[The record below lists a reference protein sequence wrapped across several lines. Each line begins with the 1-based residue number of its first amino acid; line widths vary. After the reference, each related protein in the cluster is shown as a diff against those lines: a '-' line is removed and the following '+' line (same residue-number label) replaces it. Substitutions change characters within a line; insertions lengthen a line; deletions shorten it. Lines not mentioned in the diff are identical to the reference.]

1 MKMNNYKIAIVQSR
15 FNLEITNSLSSAC
28 IEKLKRHGIHE
39 NNINLFYVPGAVEL
53 PLASKLLAKKKEVDV
68 IVCIGAVIKGDTD
81 HYQYVCEQVN
91 YGCQKVA
98 LEQEIPVVFG
108 VLTVPTYELAL
119 ARAGGDLSLNK
130 GAECADAAVEM
141 LKFIKEIEAA

>member
-1 MKMNNYKIAIVQSR
+1 MNNYKIAIVQSR
-15 FNLEITNSLSSAC
+15 FNPEITDSLSSAC
-28 IEKLKRHGIHE
+28 IEKLKQHGVHE
-39 NNINLFYVPGAVEL
+39 DNINLFYVPGAVEL
-53 PLASKLLAKKKEVDV
+53 PLASKLLAKKKDVDA

-98 LEQEIPVVFG
+98 LEQEIPVIFG

-119 ARAGGDLSLNK
+119 ARAGDDLSLNK
-130 GAECADAAVEM
+130 GVECADAAVEM

>member
-1 MKMNNYKIAIVQSR
+1 MKDYRIAIVQSR
-15 FNLEITNSLSSAC
+15 FNAEITDSLSSAC
-28 IEKLKRHGIHE
+28 IEKLKQYGVYE
-39 NNINLFYVPGAVEL
+39 NNISLFYVPGAVEL
-53 PLASKLLAKKKEVDV
+53 PLASKLLAKKKDVDA

-98 LEQEIPVVFG
+98 LEQEIPIIFG

-119 ARAGGDLSLNK
+119 ARAGDDLSLNK

-141 LKFIKEIEAA
+141 LKFIRIIKAA